1 MSRPKL
7 LKRLSW
13 AFIEPDEDFLDMPFH
28 ASWFA
33 APMATGALAL
43 LGNAFPFAN
52 AVFSWIAFGCWIL
65 ACFILLALLIG
76 FGVRMLRSVARKV
89 RSPAERTW
97 AAALFYNTEEPL
109 FCGAIPISFLICLSS
124 AVAVFAPKIGTAYA
138 AATAAFIGWCISV
151 SLAVLVMFS
160 SVWFRFK
167 AQGVNP
173 TLTPAWMFVF
183 ATAMV
188 GSSSSGYVVLLHGL
202 SDSQALCVF
211 LTGWALFIIG
221 VFFLFALTA
230 QVFVQLAQ
238 QSRIKRIDA
247 YWVALGPPAV
257 AGIASLRLGDAFPEL
272 LGPPRLLLGTEV
284 AVLQLANIGGG
295 LGLFLGFLMWALGIW
310 WLFTLLFLSS
320 RFLLSGPKRAQVLES
335 FHSGM
340 WAFVFP
346 TASMGLLSSLI
357 FQHIGLR
364 FFAYATAILGAMAS
378 LMWLAVAIGI
388 TVVFVPRFLF
398 ALLPTS
404 LRPVVARQ
412 EAQG

>member
-1 MSRPKL
+1 VSPAASLSERGSRLAAGAITMSTPAL
-7 LKRLSW
+7 VKRLSW
-13 AFIEPDEDFLDMPFH
+13 AFVQPDEDFLDMPFH

-33 APMATGALAL
+33 ASVWPSNAASPLTSFAQMATGVLAL
-43 LGNAFPFAN
+43 CSNVFPFAN
-52 AVFSWIAFGCWIL
+52 AVFSWIGFGFWIL
-65 ACFILLALLIG
+65 ACCILFALLVG
-76 FGVRMLRSVARKV
+76 FVIRMLRAVARKL
-89 RSPAERTW
+89 RAPAEKTW
-97 AAALFYNTEEPL
+97 AATLFYNTEESL

-124 AVAVFAPKIGTAYA
+124 AVSVFAPKIGTPFA
-138 AATAAFIGWCISV
+138 AAAASFVGWCASV
-151 SLAVLVMFS
+151 TLAVIVMFF

-167 AQGVNP
+167 AHGVNP

-188 GSSSSGYVVLLHGL
+188 GSSSSGYVVLLPGL

-221 VFFLFALTA
+221 IFFLFTLTA

-257 AGIASLRLGDAFPEL
+257 AGIASIRLGDAFPEL

-284 AVLQLANIGGG
+284 AVLQLANIGAG
-295 LGLFLGFLMWALGIW
+295 LGLFMAFLLWALGIW

-335 FHSGM
+335 FHSGY
-340 WAFVFP
+340 V
-346 TASMGLLSSLI
+346 LSSS
-357 FQHIGLR
+357 R
-364 FFAYATAILGAMAS
+364 AFFCTDIDSSDYFNYCSGFS
-378 LMWLAVAIGI
+378 
-388 TVVFVPRFLF
+388 
-398 ALLPTS
+398 
-404 LRPVVARQ
+404 
-412 EAQG
+412 